1 MIAATPEPP
10 YLAVIFSSQRTDDDA
25 GYAAF
30 RLRLCRVERES
41 GLGGT
46 P

>member
-1 MIAATPEPP
+1 VIAATPDPP
-10 YLAVIFSSQRTDDDA
+10 YLAVIFSSQRTRGDL

-30 RLRLCRVERES
+30 RLRLCRVEREY
-41 GLGGT
+41 GMER